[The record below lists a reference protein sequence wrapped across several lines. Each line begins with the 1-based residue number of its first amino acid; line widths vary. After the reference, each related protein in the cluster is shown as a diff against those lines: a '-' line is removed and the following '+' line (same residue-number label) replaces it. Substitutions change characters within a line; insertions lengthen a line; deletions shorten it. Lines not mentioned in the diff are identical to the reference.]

1 MKRKNEIILAGD
13 CKMKRKA
20 AVVCC
25 SDGRK
30 TPEREKLELTVKHL
44 EEMGISV
51 CLSDHLFSEKP
62 SCETLRPKERAAEL
76 MRFFSDSAITDIFDI
91 SGGDLANGILPY
103 LDYNAI
109 SESGACFYGYS
120 DLTTLINAI
129 YAKTGKSSVL
139 YQVKNIAGDN
149 ADIQKKRLSEYLCG
163 QSKEL
168 TDFRYEFVNGT
179 EMSGVLVGGNI
190 RCFLKLAGTEYM
202 PAPSGKILLLEAFGS
217 TLPQVY
223 SCISQL
229 NQLGCFEKCRGILL
243 GTFTKLCSEEL
254 YAEVISQVISE
265 TGGKKPV
272 AITREIGH
280 GSDSR
285 AAIIGKTVSLSV
297 DITVQS
303 II

>member
-202 PAPSGKILLLEAFGS
+202 PDPSGKILLLEAFGKVARRAKAHLIGHLADVDGPA
-217 TLPQVY
+217 LPQQL
-223 SCISQL
+223 SCP
-229 NQLGCFEKCRGILL
+229 CHTHVADILL
-243 GTFTKLCSEEL
+243 GRLACNLHHLAIEL
-254 YAEVISQVISE
+254 AASVARGVRQVVNQEVGI
-265 TGGKKPV
+265 
-272 AITREIGH
+272 R
-280 GSDSR
+280 
-285 AAIIGKTVSLSV
+285 
-297 DITVQS
+297 
-303 II
+303 